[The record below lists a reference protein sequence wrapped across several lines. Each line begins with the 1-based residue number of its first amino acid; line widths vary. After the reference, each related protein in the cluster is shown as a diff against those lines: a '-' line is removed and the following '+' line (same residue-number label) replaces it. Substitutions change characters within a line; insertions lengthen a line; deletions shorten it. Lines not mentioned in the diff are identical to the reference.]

1 MASEAEEILAID
13 TKEDI
18 EDDEN
23 IIEIPIDEP
32 PDRPDV
38 PNPIKTREFQCEI
51 CFKVLSSKNNL
62 KEIDPFCP
70 MAWITWSG
78 INFTVIFINIKKH
91 KLIHEVAK
99 YSCEICGKKFTYKWN
114 MESHKVIHSGQKMFK
129 CSSCPSSFF
138 RWVF

>member
-32 PDRPDV
+32 PEV
-38 PNPIKTREFQCEI
+38 PNPIKNREFQCEI

-62 KEIDPFCP
+62 KEIDPLCP
-70 MAWITWSG
+70 TALIT
-78 INFTVIFINIKKH
+78 
-91 KLIHEVAK
+91 
-99 YSCEICGKKFTYKWN
+99 
-114 MESHKVIHSGQKMFK
+114 
-129 CSSCPSSFF
+129 
-138 RWVF
+138 

>member
-32 PDRPDV
+32 PEV
-38 PNPIKTREFQCEI
+38 PNPIKKREFQCEI

-70 MAWITWSG
+70 KTWIT
-78 INFTVIFINIKKH
+78 
-91 KLIHEVAK
+91 
-99 YSCEICGKKFTYKWN
+99 
-114 MESHKVIHSGQKMFK
+114 
-129 CSSCPSSFF
+129 
-138 RWVF
+138 

>member
-38 PNPIKTREFQCEI
+38 PKPIKTREFQCEI

-62 KEIDPFCP
+62 KEIDPFCR
-70 MAWITWSG
+70 AVWITWSG
-78 INFTVIFINIKKH
+78 INLLRSF
-91 KLIHEVAK
+91 
-99 YSCEICGKKFTYKWN
+99 
-114 MESHKVIHSGQKMFK
+114 
-129 CSSCPSSFF
+129 SSI
-138 RWVF
+138 

>member
-32 PDRPDV
+32 PDAPE
-38 PNPIKTREFQCEI
+38 PIKTREFQCDV

-62 KEIDPFCP
+62 KEIDSF
-70 MAWITWSG
+70 
-78 INFTVIFINIKKH
+78 VKRRNIGRKNNRKYR
-91 KLIHEVAK
+91 LIRIRSDEL
-99 YSCEICGKKFTYKWN
+99 
-114 MESHKVIHSGQKMFK
+114 
-129 CSSCPSSFF
+129 SF
-138 RWVF
+138 